1 MFWADKLAKNII
13 ETGKHIPYHVDD
25 MFTPSGFAHV
35 GSLRGPLVHD
45 MVYRALVNAKKDTRT
60 TFVFND
66 FDPIDGLPSDLA
78 EKFSQYM
85 GMPLR
90 TVPSPVEGYES
101 FAHYFTSDFQNVLGD
116 LGVAAEFLSSWDMY
130 HEGEFNGVIVEAL
143 DHAGTIGEIYHKV
156 SGSKKKDKEWLPFQV
171 ICEKCGK
178 LGTTRVH
185 GWDGTFVTYTCEP
198 DMVSWAKG
206 CGYQGKIS
214 PLDGNGKL
222 LWKVDWPAHW
232 KVMGVSIEGAGK
244 DHSSAGGSRDI
255 ARELCKD
262 VFSIPEAFNMPY
274 EFFLIGG
281 KKMSSSKGLGLK
293 ARDLTSVLPASVA
306 RFLFTRTDY
315 RQAIEFDPV
324 ETMGIPDVFDE
335 YDRAWQA
342 YIDGSDLDLS
352 ASFFYAQIGDIPD
365 PTPKFLPRFRDVANY
380 IQLPGTDIA
389 MVFAKQKG
397 SALTKEEERILKE
410 RSSYAKTW
418 LTQFASEDVKFMY
431 QETLPEDAKHISD
444 EQKKYLEGVFAI
456 IDSEIH
462 ADDLQ
467 TKLYEAAKS
476 MNIPVKEAFKAI
488 YMSLIGKTHGPR
500 AGALIRSL
508 PKEQVISRFQEVVQR
523 SK

>member
-66 FDPIDGLPSDLA
+66 FDPIDGLPSDLS
-78 EKFSQYM
+78 EKFSEYM

-90 TVPSPVEGYES
+90 TVPSPVDGYES
-101 FAHYFTSDFQNVLGD
+101 FAHYFTCDFQNVLRD
-116 LGVAAEFLSSWDMY
+116 LGVAAKFLFSWDMY
-130 HEGEFNGVIVEAL
+130 HEGKFNGVIVEAL
-143 DHAGTIGEIYHKV
+143 DHAVEIGEIYHKV
-156 SGSKKKDKEWLPFQV
+156 SGSKKKDAGWLPFQV
-171 ICEKCGK
+171 ICEKCGR

-185 GWDGTFVTYTCEP
+185 AWDGKNVTYTCEP
-198 DMVSWAKG
+198 TMVSWAKG
-206 CGYQGKIS
+206 CGYTGNIS

-222 LWKVDWPAHW
+222 PWKVDWPAHW

-262 VFSIPEAFNMPY
+262 VFHIPEAYNMPY

-324 ETMGIPDVFDE
+324 ETMGIPDIFDE
-335 YDRAWQA
+335 FDRARQA
-342 YIDGSDLDLS
+342 YIDGSDPDLS
-352 ASFFYAQIGDIPD
+352 ASFVYAQIGDIPD
-365 PTPKFLPRFRDVANY
+365 RTPIFLPRFRDVANF

-389 MVFAKQKG
+389 EVFAKQKG

-418 LTQFASEDVKFMY
+418 LVQFAPEDVKFMY
-431 QETLPEDAKHISD
+431 QEILPEDTKLLSH
-444 EQKKYLEGVFAI
+444 EQKKYLEEALTI
-456 IDSEIH
+456 INSELN

-467 TKLYEAAKS
+467 MQLYTTAKS
-476 MNIPVKEAFKAI
+476 MGIPIKDAFKAI
-488 YMSLIGKTHGPR
+488 YLSLIGKSHGPR

-508 PKEQVISRFQEVVQR
+508 PKEQVISRFQEVVQ